1 MAIVRSQESS
11 SSSTFGYN
19 YQVFLSFRG
28 EDTRKTFTDHL
39 YAALDQA
46 GLRTFIDDDDIERG
60 KRLEFELRK
69 AIQESRIS
77 IIVFSKNYASSK
89 WCLNEVVTILEW
101 SRSSSSGHEVLPV
114 FYDVD
119 PSDVRNQTGSIGE
132 VFARYEEELIDSKIN
147 DEKKKEMMEKV
158 KAWKLAL
165 REIANLAGMV
175 LQNQANGYVPRTLCT
190 LFSFRFLMGTIDG
203 FRFFVFLIFSLKE

>member
-1 MAIVRSQESS
+1 MAIVRSQGAS

-28 EDTRKTFTDHL
+28 EDTRKTFTGHL
-39 YAALDQA
+39 YTALDQA
-46 GLRTFIDDDDIERG
+46 GLRTFIDDEEIETG
-60 KRLEFELRK
+60 KRLELELRK

-89 WCLNEVVTILEW
+89 WCLDEVVMILEW
-101 SRSSSSGHEVLPV
+101 SRSSSGHEVLPV

-132 VFARYEEELIDSKIN
+132 AFARYEEKLINGKID
-147 DEKKKEMMEKV
+147 DETKKEWMEKV
-158 KAWKLAL
+158 KVWKLAL
-165 REIANLAGMV
+165 REVANLAGMV
-175 LQNQANGYVPRTLCT
+175 LQNQVNG
-190 LFSFRFLMGTIDG
+190 
-203 FRFFVFLIFSLKE
+203 